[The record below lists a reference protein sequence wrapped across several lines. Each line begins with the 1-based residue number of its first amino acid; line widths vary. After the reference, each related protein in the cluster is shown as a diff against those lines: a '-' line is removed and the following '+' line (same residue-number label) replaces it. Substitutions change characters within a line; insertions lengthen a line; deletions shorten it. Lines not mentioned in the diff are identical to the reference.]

1 MAPWVMCMQF
11 FNLTLKVT
19 LSLLVVLYTRPDF
32 YHVVRIKNQVF
43 RIITVT
49 TAAFLIQLA
58 KYINLF
64 THLKELLFPATS
76 FDETPVIWVALVN
89 GIHLQT
95 QRTFLDGLETFL
107 IFVCGRWLLE
117 SRFQFALQKYSFRKL
132 KMIGHTG

>member
-1 MAPWVMCMQF
+1 MQF

-19 LSLLVVLYTRPDF
+19 LSLLIVLYTRPDF

-76 FDETPVIWVALVN
+76 FDETPVI
-89 GIHLQT
+89 
-95 QRTFLDGLETFL
+95 
-107 IFVCGRWLLE
+107 
-117 SRFQFALQKYSFRKL
+117 
-132 KMIGHTG
+132 